1 VSTSDVTEPVRRRRR
16 RARAVDPAERERID
30 RSTAFMARWHAERVA
45 FARLRVER
53 GRQMEEELL
62 AKLLAS
68 GRDLEEILAADRNA
82 RAAVAVVRRYRRWAE
97 DDVRRGTRDIGRLER
112 ERVAAGLAPSQPR
125 MAKILPFPRPGARA
139 G

>member
-1 VSTSDVTEPVRRRRR
+1 
-16 RARAVDPAERERID
+16 
-30 RSTAFMARWHAERVA
+30 MARWHPERVA

-68 GRDLEEILAADRNA
+68 GRDLEEILAADRKA

-97 DDVRRGTRDIGRLER
+97 DNVRHGTRDIERLER
-112 ERVAAGLAPSQPR
+112 ERVAAGLAPSEPR
-125 MAKILPFPRPGARA
+125 RLFSRRLLGGRLPV
-139 G
+139 